1 MLLIHDGVALLH
13 MKHVERRLI
22 SELMKNSRRSD
33 RELAKAVGVSQPT
46 VSRTIAK
53 LEKDGV
59 LREYTV
65 IPDFNK
71 LGYHL
76 CALTFANFETPTDLE
91 AMGKLIEEYGKRLAE
106 IPQAVMIERG
116 LGEGANG
123 VVVSFHE
130 NYSGYMEFL
139 RWLKQFGSL
148 SKYELHSFI
157 IDLDDKVHYR
167 YFTFSTLAKHLL
179 EMKEK
184 QE

>member
-1 MLLIHDGVALLH
+1 MLLH
-13 MKHVERRLI
+13 MKPVERRLI

-33 RELAKAVGVSQPT
+33 RELAKAIGVSQPT

-53 LEKDGV
+53 LEKDDV

-76 CALTFANFETPTDLE
+76 CALTFANFETPTDLQ
-91 AMGKLIEEYGKRLAE
+91 AMRKLIEEYGKRLAE

-123 VVVSFHE
+123 VVISLHE
-130 NYSGYMEFL
+130 SYSGYMQFQ
-139 RWLKQFGSL
+139 RWLKQFAHL

-167 YFTFSTLAKHLL
+167 YLTFSTLAKHMLL
-179 EMKEK
+179 DMKEK
-184 QE
+184 EE